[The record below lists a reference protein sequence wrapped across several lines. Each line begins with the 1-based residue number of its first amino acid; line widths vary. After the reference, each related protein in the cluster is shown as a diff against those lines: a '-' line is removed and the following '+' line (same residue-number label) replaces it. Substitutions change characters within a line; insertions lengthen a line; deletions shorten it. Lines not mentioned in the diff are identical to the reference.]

1 MSIISNILEE
11 LSHTTIPYKGTHV
24 NLFGLPK
31 LSLYKYGSLK
41 SGISQLRKKKYI
53 AKSGSAWFLTSKGK
67 KYLAEK
73 YDSLIQF
80 NSPFLKNDSKNL
92 LIMFDIPEAK
102 KAKREWLRWH
112 LKKFNYVMI
121 QKSVWRGPS
130 PLPKKFLDYINK
142 IKLQDH
148 LKMLKVSKII

>member
-1 MSIISNILEE
+1 
-11 LSHTTIPYKGTHV
+11 
-24 NLFGLPK
+24 
-31 LSLYKYGSLK
+31 
-41 SGISQLRKKKYI
+41 
-53 AKSGSAWFLTSKGK
+53 
-67 KYLAEK
+67 
-73 YDSLIQF
+73 
-80 NSPFLKNDSKNL
+80 
-92 LIMFDIPEAK
+92 MFDIPEAK